1 MDKPMPLYR
10 ASSSNRSS
18 PIAITGPLFSLRFD
32 VESYISAKSE
42 LPFPIENVEVL
53 GNESLFQEQLI
64 HMHDYHAYQFHVSLD
79 FLNSEIPKT
88 PNLMLGSDLSML
100 EEKVK
105 GKGLIT
111 RVNSS

>member
-53 GNESLFQEQLI
+53 G
-64 HMHDYHAYQFHVSLD
+64 
-79 FLNSEIPKT
+79 
-88 PNLMLGSDLSML
+88 SDLSML